1 MKKAYPSDG
10 NISTKRA
17 VWRIMLLLG
26 LIAMLLIVA
35 GCRSADGVNL
45 AEEKSVNPAVADN
58 GNRPEHSSSNGKLM
72 STPPADN
79 QAVFPTIPPSIEQR
93 PIPPGA
99 VDELE
104 ALFSGTVPIQDYF
117 LVTEELERADLGQ
130 RVIPST
136 TSQLGDRADFFTNE
150 GLREA
155 ELIYR
160 DELAAYWV
168 ETGLVVDSVALAA
181 AAERLRNSYYPLL
194 VRQFGTEPNPGV
206 DGDPLITILHVLG
219 APDTFEL
226 GYFTDENQ
234 YPRTLFDHS
243 NEREMVYL
251 NMAQMAPGPLYDGTL
266 VHELQHLIQ
275 WNLDANED
283 KWLNEGL
290 SQLAETMAGL
300 DTVDP
305 RPYLEQTDIR
315 LDEWDKSPATI
326 YAHYAGSYLYLL
338 YLWEQLG
345 DDAIADLARLPAN
358 GLSAVRSV
366 LAGYRPERSLESFTA
381 DWATALYLDGES
393 SDPRYQ
399 FTHHDLPQPFFA
411 NRVRQRPF
419 NEVATLD
426 QYGVDII
433 DLDFS
438 GPATITFAGDKIAEQ
453 MPAPPEVG
461 SFWYTPPAN
470 SSRYQLTAAVDLSS
484 LPNAT
489 LSFQTWYDLE
499 PQYDF
504 AYLSVS
510 TDEGHTWRLLE
521 PEHSLTG
528 FYGPAWGGRSEE
540 LEGHQK
546 GWLDESITL
555 DVYAGQS
562 ILLRFDVLT
571 DFEALGRGFA
581 LTSPNIP
588 ELAEQPVWRPNGFV
602 KVGHLLPQ
610 KWEVRLIR
618 DDSGEVLAL
627 PLDEQNRVQM
637 TIELGPEGGALIIVP
652 LNPFVTPAAN
662 YWLMITD

>member
-1 MKKAYPSDG
+1 MLAATGCRFAEGVKRAAGEPVNSAAAVAGGRPDHASSDG
-10 NISTKRA
+10 
-17 VWRIMLLLG
+17 
-26 LIAMLLIVA
+26 
-35 GCRSADGVNL
+35 
-45 AEEKSVNPAVADN
+45 
-58 GNRPEHSSSNGKLM
+58 KLPL
-72 STPPADN
+72 TPPADN
-79 QAVFPTIPPSIEQR
+79 PVAFPTIPPSIEQR
-93 PIPPGA
+93 PVPAGA
-99 VDELE
+99 AADFE
-104 ALFSGTVPIQDYF
+104 ALFTEIAPVQDYF
-117 LVTEELERADLGQ
+117 LATEELGRAELGA
-130 RVIPST
+130 RVVPAPHP
-136 TSQLGDRADFFTNE
+136 QLGDRAGFFTND

-155 ELIYR
+155 ELVYR

-168 ETGLVVDSVALAA
+168 ETGLVVDESALAA
-181 AAERLRNSYYPLL
+181 AAERLRSRYYPLL

-206 DGDPLITILHVLG
+206 DGDPLITVLHVLG

-234 YPRTLFDHS
+234 YPRALFDHS

-251 NMAQMAPGPLYDGTL
+251 NMAQLAPGPLYDGTL

-345 DDAIADLARLPAN
+345 DAAIAELVRHPAN
-358 GLSAVRSV
+358 GLPAVRSV
-366 LAGYRPERSLESFTA
+366 LAGYQPERSLETFTA
-381 DWATALYLDGES
+381 DWATALYLDGQS

-399 FTHHDLPQPFFA
+399 FTHHALPQPFFA
-411 NRVRQRPF
+411 NRIRQRPF

-426 QYGVDII
+426 QFGVDVI

-438 GPATITFAGDKIAEQ
+438 GPATITFAGDTVAEQ
-453 MPAPPEVG
+453 VPAPPGEER
-461 SFWYTPPAN
+461 FWYTPPSN
-470 SSRYQLTAAVDLSS
+470 SSRYQLTAAVDLSGLS
-484 LPNAT
+484 NAT

-499 PQYDF
+499 PSYDF

-510 TDEGHTWRLLE
+510 SDAGQTWRLLE
-521 PEHSLTG
+521 PDHSIVG
-528 FYGPAWGGRSEE
+528 VYGPAWGGRSEE
-540 LEGHQK
+540 APAHQN
-546 GWLDESITL
+546 GWLDESVAL
-555 DVYAGQS
+555 DAYAGQS

-581 LTSPNIP
+581 LTEPIIP
-588 ELAEQPVWRPNGFV
+588 ELAAQPIWQPNGFV
-602 KVGHLLPQ
+602 EVGHLLPQ

-618 DDSGEVLAL
+618 DDGGDVIAL
-627 PLDEQNRVQM
+627 PLDERNRVRM
-637 TIELGPEGGALIIVP
+637 TVELGPGGGALIIVP
-652 LNPFVTPAAN
+652 LNPFVASAAD
-662 YWLMITD
+662 YWLMVTD